1 MCAMV
6 PQKKI
11 IKKLI
16 AIKIVQITL
25 NNLYSPNFTIKPD
38 IIKEKNLTFG
48 QILLILAIALNEQ
61 KKVKNIKP

>member
-11 IKKLI
+11 SKKLI